1 MADDLYEQDF
11 YLWTQAQAEALRG
24 HGRGANMLDYENLAE
39 EVESL
44 GRSERREASSRIFR
58 ILEHLFKLTSTR
70 NGQVTGHWRGEIILW
85 RNDLE
90 HLLTR
95 TIRTGIEQELEALHE
110 KGAKAAQKSME
121 HYEPGVAVD
130 AARRWSL
137 GEILGEINDP
147 LAAYEEALRTA
158 DSLAHDRT

>member
-1 MADDLYEQDF
+1 MADDLYERDF
-11 YLWTQAQAEALRG
+11 YLWTQAQAEALRS

-44 GRSERREASSRIFR
+44 GRSERREASSRVFR

-70 NGQVTGHWRGEIILW
+70 NGQVTGHWHGEIILW
-85 RNDLE
+85 RNDLD

-95 TIRTGIEQELEALHE
+95 TIRAGVEQELEALHE

-121 HYEPGVAVD
+121 HYEPGVRVD
-130 AARRWSL
+130 AGRRWSL
-137 GEILGEINDP
+137 AEILGEVDDP
-147 LAAYEEALRTA
+147 LTVYEEELRMA
-158 DSLAHDRT
+158 ESLVHDRP

>member
-1 MADDLYEQDF
+1 MADDLYDQDF
-11 YLWTQAQAEALRG
+11 YLWTQVQAQALRG

-44 GRSERREASSRIFR
+44 GRSERREASSRVFR

-95 TIRTGIEQELEALHE
+95 TIRTAIEQELEALHE

-121 HYEPGVAVD
+121 HYEPGVGVD
-130 AARRWSL
+130 AGRRWSL
-137 GEILGEINDP
+137 EQVLGELADP
-147 LAAYEEALRTA
+147 LATYEEELRA
-158 DSLAHDRT
+158 AERLVHDRS